1 MYSKC
6 VARKPSRIIRNGYKE
21 ITATL
26 RDRISS
32 GMIAPGNYIATE
44 KDLQQ
49 EFGAGRSTI
58 RKVLSVLVEEG
69 WAVNVP
75 KKGVFAGRGLKRVPS
90 STIAFVENDTF
101 VHKILG
107 MRYEA
112 GLKERGLRMK
122 HVGGQENFPLEY
134 ALQQVLDGQ
143 YAGALIW
150 CFHVSPDMD
159 LVSRLIK
166 ELPVVALDHKLGKG
180 ETDMV
185 TFDHEGAA
193 YEATKHLIDQGCQ
206 RIGITGM
213 LDTLDVTNARI
224 LGYMRAMF
232 DHDLQPDPRDYQFIF
247 TSGMSIPRTEAL
259 SELLRSTSRPD
270 GLLVLQDFCASAVVE
285 SALRAGLSLP
295 TDLKLATLGDEF
307 DVSVDG
313 LGLTAVSFDWL
324 ALADLSLDLLKVR
337 LQDLHRQPQTRVAP
351 HKLIVRGLSGAPQS
365 QWTPEEDQ
373 PHPEAAH
380 GLSKP
385 HHQYQ
390 SSWRPIEGPP
400 SISR

>member
-1 MYSKC
+1 
-6 VARKPSRIIRNGYKE
+6 VAAKPSRINRNGYKE
-21 ITATL
+21 IAAAL
-26 RDRISS
+26 RARIST
-32 GMIAPGNYIATE
+32 GLIAPGNYIATE
-44 KDLQQ
+44 KDLQL

-58 RKVLSVLVEEG
+58 RKVLSELVAEG

-75 KKGVFAGRGLKRVPS
+75 KKGVFAGRGLRRVPS

-101 VHKILG
+101 VHRILG
-107 MRYEA
+107 RRFDA

-122 HVGGQENFPLEY
+122 HVGGRENFPLEY

-143 YAGALIW
+143 YAGALVW

-159 LVSRLIK
+159 LVNRLIK
-166 ELPVVALDHKLGKG
+166 EIPVVALDHKLGRG
-180 ETDMV
+180 ETDLV

-193 YEATKHLIDQGCQ
+193 YEATQHLIDQGCR

-232 DHDLQPDPRDYQFIF
+232 DNDLQPDPRDYQFIH
-247 TSGMSIPRTEAL
+247 TSGLTIPRTELL
-259 SELLRSTSRPD
+259 SESLRSASRPD

-295 TDLKLATLGDEF
+295 HDLKLAALGDEY
-307 DVSVDG
+307 DISVDS
-313 LGLTAVSFDWL
+313 LGLTTISFDWM
-324 ALADLSLDLLKVR
+324 ALAEVSLDLLKVR
-337 LQDLHRQPQTRVAP
+337 LQDLHRTPQTRVAP
-351 HKLIVRGLSGAPQS
+351 HKLIVRGLSGAPES
-365 QWTPEEDQ
+365 QWTPDEEQ
-373 PHPEAAH
+373 PHPESAH

-390 SSWRPIEGPP
+390 SNWRSIEGPT